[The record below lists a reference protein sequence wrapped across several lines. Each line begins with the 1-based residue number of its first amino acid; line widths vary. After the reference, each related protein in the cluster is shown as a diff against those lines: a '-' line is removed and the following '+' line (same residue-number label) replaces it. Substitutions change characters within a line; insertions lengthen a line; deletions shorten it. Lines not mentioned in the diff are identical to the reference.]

1 MNETGVE
8 GETCYN
14 KTDDHKVGEL
24 EHQVKRL
31 RNQIGV
37 YEEVIDELLKEKD
50 TEEVNSQ
57 LQQSETLKK
66 VKKTITVILTNL
78 KLYIFVTDINMLSY
92 INRFIQYIICF
103 S

>member
-37 YEEVIDELLKEKD
+37 Y
-50 TEEVNSQ
+50 
-57 LQQSETLKK
+57 
-66 VKKTITVILTNL
+66 
-78 KLYIFVTDINMLSY
+78 
-92 INRFIQYIICF
+92 
-103 S
+103 